1 MHHIG
6 FFIDHHFAATSHF
19 KGCHDGI
26 GGMAKNAMRRREK
39 FGVRIMG
46 ADGVVSYL
54 KSFFREKGGEGEEG
68 MRKYFAKW
76 FPYRIRKVHVK
87 LIGKNEIYRP
97 GSELAGID
105 GTRDMCHFA
114 GRNVLKHDAATTT
127 EGLKE
132 DAKLVLKR
140 DGGGRPSRE
149 EKRRLAELDKEKI
162 AVMKDKGG
170 WADVEPEEPISGEEE
185 VTVRKIKRRYPVRT
199 RLASCFCSSCQIS
212 NYEECHVTRTYP
224 ARVHA
229 FQDGEVKETVIMD
242 TGVAPAGVDEP
253 PAIKFGARKKECKIP
268 RITGTQWEESD
279 QDEARDLWE
288 NLGR

>member
-1 MHHIG
+1 MYR
-6 FFIDHHFAATSHF
+6 
-19 KGCHDGI
+19 KE
-26 GGMAKNAMRRREK
+26 RRK
-39 FGVRIMG
+39 
-46 ADGVVSYL
+46 D
-54 KSFFREKGGEGEEG
+54 

-76 FPYRIRKVHVK
+76 SPYRIRKVYMK

-105 GTRDMCHFA
+105 GTPDMYHFA
-114 GRNVLKHDAATTT
+114 GRNVPKHDAATTT

-132 DAKLVLKR
+132 DAKLALKR
-140 DGGGRPSRE
+140 DGGGGLSRE

-162 AVMKDKGG
+162 AVMKDKGE

-185 VTVRKIKRRYPVRT
+185 VTVIKIKRRYPVRT

-212 NYEECHVTRTYP
+212 NYKECHVTWTYP
-224 ARVHA
+224 ALVPA

-253 PAIKFGARKKECKIP
+253 PGI
-268 RITGTQWEESD
+268 
-279 QDEARDLWE
+279 
-288 NLGR
+288 